1 MRFSL
6 PINKLDKK
14 FYIAYFS
21 ESSNSNS
28 LISVIIV
35 FTKIYKSDSVNLYGG
50 GRDLDNNES
59 ILSKDQKDFIDKL
72 GFYYESYGIPRIGG
86 RILGYILLCDS
97 PVSAEHISS
106 ALSISR
112 ASVSTNLRLLMN
124 CGFIEKKMLQQGRT
138 DFYAMAES
146 AWENALTARIN
157 GFHSLMNILDTDSL
171 STDNSSMNE
180 MREWCQLMYSIHEKA
195 RDEWKK
201 RR

>member
-1 MRFSL
+1 M
-6 PINKLDKK
+6 
-14 FYIAYFS
+14 
-21 ESSNSNS
+21 ENS
-28 LISVIIV
+28 
-35 FTKIYKSDSVNLYGG
+35 
-50 GRDLDNNES
+50 ES
-59 ILSKDQKDFIDKL
+59 ILSNDQKDFIAKL

-97 PVSAEHISS
+97 PISAERISS

-124 CGFIEKKMLQQGRT
+124 YGFIEKKMVQQGRN
-138 DFYAMAES
+138 DFYVMAKS
-146 AWENALTARIN
+146 AWENALTTRIN
-157 GFHSLMNILDTDSL
+157 GFRSLMNILETDFL
-171 STDNSSMNE
+171 SMNNSSVNE